1 MNERAKS
8 RIAILLVTCM
18 LLSGCAGD
26 TDIEEPISEDIP
38 GCMDEN
44 AENYNPDATVSD
56 RSCVYAE
63 PEPEGPDVNLDSKSE
78 FCDDV
83 NPHHCM
89 LPFPAP
95 AFLVQDE
102 TTMTGYRIDISGEA
116 IPDSGSVESG
126 AFHMLNRLDG
136 YSPSTQ
142 IFTTFDVVPDIS
154 GLAGHNSIGNSLSD
168 NHETVLINLETGEK
182 LPHWVELDQRSQ
194 DDEHTFV
201 YVRTVEGLSH
211 DTSYGVGYRNL
222 IDADGNSVEG
232 SQAFVAL
239 RDGLSTDSEQIEGQR
254 SQYESCL
261 LYTSDAADE

>member
-1 MNERAKS
+1 M
-8 RIAILLVTCM
+8 
-18 LLSGCAGD
+18 
-26 TDIEEPISEDIP
+26 
-38 GCMDEN
+38 
-44 AENYNPDATVSD
+44 
-56 RSCVYAE
+56 
-63 PEPEGPDVNLDSKSE
+63 
-78 FCDDV
+78 
-83 NPHHCM
+83 
-89 LPFPAP
+89 
-95 AFLVQDE
+95 
-102 TTMTGYRIDISGEA
+102 
-116 IPDSGSVESG
+116 
-126 AFHMLNRLDG
+126 DG

-254 SQYESCL
+254 SQYESL
-261 LYTSDAADE
+261 FETLGEAGVDRADLQAAWFLSLIHI